1 MGSWLP
7 RRLLTTG
14 PSEQGDGMRV
24 VLQEVE
30 SGGQGQEELEEERWG
45 SGTSVGRLFCD
56 LN

>member
-7 RRLLTTG
+7 RQLLTPG
-14 PSEQGDGMRV
+14 PSEQGDGIRV

-45 SGTSVGRLFCD
+45 PGHQLGDCSVT
-56 LN
+56 